1 MSESKWRTRNGFTVF
16 SLVGDGLWSN
26 TGRAT
31 RRERAN
37 AALIRH
43 RQRRYPNMDTCTTA
57 VWEGIVAWR
66 LAWENEIYSYRDGNA
81 NDSELEKGQ
90 DDD

>member
-1 MSESKWRTRNGFTVF
+1 MSGRNTRTGFEVF
-16 SLVGDGLWSN
+16 SLVGNGN
-26 TGRAT
+26 VPRRAT

-43 RQRRYPNMDTCTTA
+43 RQRRYPNMDTCHNQQ
-57 VWEGIVAWR
+57 VWADILGWR
-66 LAWENEIYSYRDGNA
+66 LSWENEIYSYRDGNRRKD
-81 NDSELEKGQ
+81 N